1 MSDSSPDPLKTRVRV
16 LTVWG
21 GDRGQNGR
29 MTTGG
34 WLITPA
40 GRIWAR
46 ALRLTTP
53 DVGAVARSLLG
64 VLAMAAIALASASPS
79 AAVWASGAAAIAGAI
94 AMQDS
99 PAGRVPLV
107 IVVSMQLGAVVFL
120 GTVTAAYTAV
130 FIAVVAIWCFA
141 AGMQWALGSR
151 PALVAVAGS
160 ALLVIAPPVAPSLTA
175 VVFSTLLTVAAGCIQ
190 AALIAVWPPQRWRVQ
205 RDALT
210 RSYRGLAADARR
222 VAADREASVGVV
234 PLTWL
239 REAFVDSEA
248 IQRPLAYHGG
258 YRLPERITST
268 LAALRGRDKAV
279 PLLLSPAADFLDAI
293 ANHNY
298 NARRDAEYAL
308 ARVDAAAAAVTGP
321 QAVVAQRFTQQLHE
335 AFASRFGEFRRPD
348 LVGSLLAAAAAVRA
362 HLTWT
367 SPVLRHAV
375 RLSAATGL
383 AVAADRYEVL
393 GHGYWIALTVLM
405 VLRPETAHTYTRC
418 VGRVAGIALGVAFVS
433 ALTLVWQ
440 PTGSSAAVVAAVFL
454 AVTYAATRF
463 GYLAVSAA
471 LAAAVTFLLDINPAA
486 AGGDVEDL
494 LFAVVIGGGLAVV
507 AHVVLPDH
515 GLIRL
520 HQRAGELLK
529 SEIDYAAAVVKA
541 FVHELDHPA
550 EALSSAWQR
559 AFRARA
565 AFEAAS
571 GATPADSRELRRW
584 LRSYRAAL
592 NAVTSACT
600 SLESSLSS
608 EPSTALTPEFV
619 AAVDDYVDALRG
631 GPPNAAEPWTVD
643 IDELTAANQQV
654 REQGAGLADD
664 NAAARV
670 LVAEVG
676 AITRNLAGIASRE
689 PTVAP

>member
-1 MSDSSPDPLKTRVRV
+1 
-16 LTVWG
+16 
-21 GDRGQNGR
+21 
-29 MTTGG
+29 MTTGSG
-34 WLITPA
+34 VISP
-40 GRIWAR
+40 GRAWTR
-46 ALRLTTP
+46 VLGQTTP
-53 DVGAVARSLLG
+53 DIGAVSRSLLG
-64 VLAMAAIALASASPS
+64 VLAITAVALASASPA
-79 AAVWASGAAAIAGAI
+79 AAVWASAAAAIAGAI

-107 IVVSMQLGAVVFL
+107 IVVSLELGAVVFL
-120 GTVTAAYTAV
+120 GALTAPYGAV
-130 FIAVVAIWCFA
+130 FIVVVAIWCFA
-141 AGMQWALGSR
+141 AGMQWALGSK
-151 PALVAVAGS
+151 PGLVAAAS
-160 ALLVIAPPVAPSLTA
+160 AALLVISPPVAPTASA
-175 VVFSTLLTVAAGCIQ
+175 VVFATLLTVAAGCIQ

-210 RSYRGLAADARR
+210 RAHRGLAADARG
-222 VAADREASVGVV
+222 VAADRDAVV
-234 PLTWL
+234 ATTAPLTWL
-239 REAFVDSEA
+239 REAFVDSDA
-248 IQRPLAYHGG
+248 TRRPLAYHGG
-258 YRLPERITST
+258 YRLPERIAAT
-268 LAALRGRDKAV
+268 LAALRGGDEAV
-279 PLLLSPAADFLDAI
+279 ALLLSPAADFLEAI
-293 ANHNY
+293 ANHHHT
-298 NARRDAEYAL
+298 ARRDAEYAL

-321 QAVVAQRFTQQLHE
+321 HAAAAQRFSQQMHE

-348 LVGSLLAAAAAVRA
+348 LVGSLLAAVGVARR

-375 RLSAATGL
+375 RLSSTTALG
-383 AVAADRYEVL
+383 VAADRFGAVS
-393 GHGYWIALTVLM
+393 HGEWIALTVLM

-418 VGRVAGIALGVAFVS
+418 VGRAAGIALGIVIASLV
-433 ALTLVWQ
+433 TLVWQ
-440 PTGSSAAVVAAVFL
+440 PTGSSAAVVAVVFL
-454 AVTYAATRF
+454 AVTYLVIRF

-471 LAAAVTFLLDINPAA
+471 VAAAVMFLLDINPAA
-486 AGGDVEDL
+486 AGADVEDL
-494 LFAVVIGGGLAVV
+494 LFAVVIGCGLAVV

-550 EALSSAWQR
+550 EALSAAWQR

-571 GATPADSRELRRW
+571 GATRADSRELRRW

-600 SLESSLSS
+600 SLESSLTSQ
-608 EPSTALTPEFV
+608 PSTRLTPEFV

-631 GPPNAAEPWTVD
+631 APPSPATPWTVD

-654 REQGAGLADD
+654 REQGSGLAAD

-670 LVAEVG
+670 LVAEV
-676 AITRNLAGIASRE
+676 ATITRSLTGIAAHRQL
-689 PTVAP
+689 AA

>member
-1 MSDSSPDPLKTRVRV
+1 MATGSGVIAPT
-16 LTVWG
+16 
-21 GDRGQNGR
+21 GR
-29 MTTGG
+29 AWT
-34 WLITPA
+34 W
-40 GRIWAR
+40 
-46 ALRLTTP
+46 ALRQTTP
-53 DVGAVARSLLG
+53 DIGAVSRSLLG
-64 VLAMAAIALASASPS
+64 VLAIAAVALASASPS
-79 AAVWASGAAAIAGAI
+79 AAVWASGAAAIAAAI

-107 IVVSMQLGAVVFL
+107 IVVSLQLGAAVFL
-120 GTVTAAYTAV
+120 GAVTASYDAV
-130 FIAVVAIWCFA
+130 FLAVVAIWCFA
-141 AGMQWALGSR
+141 AGMQWALGSK
-151 PALVAVAGS
+151 PGLVAAGS
-160 ALLVIAPPVAPSLTA
+160 AALLVISPPVTPTVTA
-175 VVFSTLLTVAAGCIQ
+175 VVFATLLTVAAGCIQ

-210 RSYRGLAADARR
+210 RAYRGLAADARS
-222 VAADREASVGVV
+222 VAADPDAAVSTTA

-248 IQRPLAYHGG
+248 TRRPLAYHGG
-258 YRLPERITST
+258 YRLPERIAAT
-268 LAALRGRDKAV
+268 LGALRGGDDAV
-279 PLLLSPAADFLDAI
+279 ALMLSAAADFQESI
-293 ANHNY
+293 ANHNHD
-298 NARRDAEYAL
+298 ARRDAEYAL
-308 ARVDAAAAAVTGP
+308 ARVDASAAAVTGSH
-321 QAVVAQRFTQQLHE
+321 AAAAQRFSQQLHE

-348 LVGSLLAAAAAVRA
+348 LIGSLLAAIGVARG

-367 SPVLRHAV
+367 SPALRHAV
-375 RLSAATGL
+375 RLSSATALG
-383 AVAADRYEVL
+383 VAADRFGAVEH
-393 GHGYWIALTVLM
+393 GHWIALTVLM

-418 VGRVAGIALGVAFVS
+418 VGRVAGLALGIVIGWV
-433 ALTLVWQ
+433 LTLVWQ

-454 AVTYAATRF
+454 AVTYLVARF
-463 GYLAVSAA
+463 GYVAVSAA
-471 LAAAVTFLLDINPAA
+471 VAAAVLFLLDINPAA
-486 AGGDVEDL
+486 AGAPLKDL

-550 EALSSAWQR
+550 DALSAAWQR

-571 GATPADSRELRRW
+571 GATRADSRELRLW

-600 SLESSLSS
+600 NLETTLSS
-608 EPSTALTPEFV
+608 APSTALTPGFV

-631 GPPNAAEPWTVD
+631 APPSPAKPWTVD
-643 IDELTAANQQV
+643 IDELTAANRQV
-654 REQGAGLADD
+654 REQGARLAAD

-670 LVAEVG
+670 LVAEVA
-676 AITRNLAGIASRE
+676 AITHSLTGIAATHL
-689 PTVAP
+689 PAA

>member
-1 MSDSSPDPLKTRVRV
+1 
-16 LTVWG
+16 
-21 GDRGQNGR
+21 

-34 WLITPA
+34 GLIAPA
-40 GRIWAR
+40 GRVWAR

-53 DVGAVARSLLG
+53 DVGAVARSMLG
-64 VLAMAAIALASASPS
+64 VLAMAAVAMASASPS
-79 AAVWASGAAAIAGAI
+79 AAVWASSAAAIAGAI

-107 IVVSMQLGAVVFL
+107 IVVSLQLGAVVFL
-120 GTVTAAYTAV
+120 GAVSAAYTAAFLV
-130 FIAVVAIWCFA
+130 VVAIWSFA

-151 PALVAVAGS
+151 PALVAAAGT
-160 ALLVIAPPVAPSLTA
+160 ALLVISPPVAPTLTA

-190 AALIAVWPPQRWRVQ
+190 AALIAVWPPQRWRAQ

-210 RSYRGLAADARR
+210 RTYRALAADARN
-222 VAADREASVGVV
+222 VAADRDASVDTA
-234 PLTWL
+234 PLTSL

-268 LAALRGRDKAV
+268 LATLRGGDEAIG
-279 PLLLSPAADFLDAI
+279 LLLSPAAELLDAI

-298 NARRDAEYAL
+298 TARRDAEYAL

-321 QAVVAQRFTQQLHE
+321 QTAVAQRFSQQLHE
-335 AFASRFGEFRRPD
+335 VFASRFGEFRRPD
-348 LVGSLLAAAAAVRA
+348 LIGSLIAAVGVIRA

-367 SPVLRHAV
+367 SPVLRHAI
-375 RLSAATGL
+375 RLSAAAALG
-383 AVAADRYEVL
+383 VAAARYGGVT
-393 GHGYWIALTVLM
+393 HGYWIALTVLM

-418 VGRVAGIALGVAFVS
+418 VGRVAGIALGVTVASV
-433 ALTLVWQ
+433 LTLMWQ

-454 AVTYAATRF
+454 AMTYGVARF

-471 LAAAVTFLLDINPAA
+471 LAATVSFLLDINPAA
-486 AGGDVEDL
+486 AGAATKDV

-520 HQRAGELLK
+520 RQRAGELLK

-550 EALSSAWQR
+550 EALASAWQR

-571 GATPADSRELRRW
+571 GAMRADSPELRRW

-600 SLESSLSS
+600 SLEGSLAN

-631 GPPNAAEPWTVD
+631 APPSPATPWTVD
-643 IDELTAANQQV
+643 IDELTTASQQV
-654 REQGAGLADD
+654 REQGAGLAAD
-664 NAAARV
+664 NAAARI
-670 LVAEVG
+670 LVAEVA
-676 AITRNLAGIASRE
+676 AITRSLAGIAPSRE
-689 PTVAP
+689 LTTS

>member
-1 MSDSSPDPLKTRVRV
+1 VTTGTRV
-16 LTVWG
+16 
-21 GDRGQNGR
+21 
-29 MTTGG
+29 
-34 WLITPA
+34 ITSA
-40 GRIWAR
+40 SRAWAR
-46 ALRLTTP
+46 ALRLTTV
-53 DVGAVARSLLG
+53 DVGAVSRSLLG
-64 VLAMAAIALASASPS
+64 MLAMAAIALASASPS
-79 AAVWASGAAAIAGAI
+79 AAVWASGAAVIAGAI

-107 IVVSMQLGAVVFL
+107 IVVSLQMGAVVFL
-120 GTVTAAYTAV
+120 GALTASYNTV
-130 FIAVVAIWCFA
+130 FIAVVAVWCFA
-141 AGMQWALGSR
+141 AGMQWALGSK
-151 PALVAVAGS
+151 PGLVAAAAA
-160 ALLVIAPPVAPSLTA
+160 ALLVISPPAAPSLTA
-175 VVFSTLLTVAAGCIQ
+175 AVFSTLLTVAAGCVQ

-210 RSYRGLAADARR
+210 RAYRGLAADARR
-222 VAADREASVGVV
+222 VAADRESTVGTA

-239 REAFVDSEA
+239 REAFVGSEA
-248 IQRPLAYHGG
+248 TQRPLAYHGG
-258 YRLPERITST
+258 YRLPERITTT
-268 LAALRGRDKAV
+268 LGALRGNDDGV
-279 PLLLSPAADFLDAI
+279 SELLSAAADFLDAI
-293 ANHNY
+293 ANHNHA
-298 NARRDAEYAL
+298 ARRDAEYAL

-321 QAVVAQRFTQQLHE
+321 QAPTAQRFSQQLHE
-335 AFASRFGEFRRPD
+335 ACASRFGEFRRPD
-348 LVGSLLAAAAAVRA
+348 LIGSLLATAGVVRG

-375 RLSAATGL
+375 RLSSATALGL
-383 AVAADRYEVL
+383 AAERFGAASY
-393 GHGYWIALTVLM
+393 GHWIALTVLM

-418 VGRVAGIALGVAFVS
+418 VGRVAGIAVGIVVAS

-440 PTGSSAAVVAAVFL
+440 PTGSSAALVAALFL
-454 AVTYAATRF
+454 AATYGVIRI
-463 GYLAVSAA
+463 GYLAVSAT
-471 LAAAVTFLLDINPAA
+471 LAAAIKFLLDIDPAT
-486 AGGDVEDL
+486 AGPAIEDL

-550 EALSSAWQR
+550 DALSAAWQR

-571 GATPADSRELRRW
+571 GATRADSRELRGW

-600 SLESSLSS
+600 SLEGSLSS
-608 EPSTALTPEFV
+608 APSRALTPEFV

-631 GPPNAAEPWTVD
+631 APPSPATPWTVD
-643 IDELTAANQQV
+643 IDELTAASQQV
-654 REQGAGLADD
+654 REQGAALAAD

-670 LVAEVG
+670 LVAEV
-676 AITRNLAGIASRE
+676 ATITRSLAGIAATRDL
-689 PTVAP
+689 AAH